1 MGHHPPWLEVYGEAA
16 MDDRQRAPRKHVF
29 AVNSSPDFLLIIR
42 ELLEGEGYAVTT
54 NDFTPNVFTQIV
66 MRQPDALIV
75 DIAPGESTGWDLLRR
90 LHTEAAT
97 TGIPLLVTSTS
108 SALLEQVHEQATWY
122 GTKRSFLTKPM
133 DLDDLLAIVR
143 EMIGDGF

>member
-1 MGHHPPWLEVYGEAA
+1 
-16 MDDRQRAPRKHVF
+16 MDDRRRTPRKHVF

-75 DIAPGESTGWDLLRR
+75 DIAPGESPGWDLLRR

-97 TGIPLLVTSTS
+97 TDIPVLVTSTS
-108 SALLEQVHEQATWY
+108 SQLLEQAHEQAASY
-122 GTKRSFLTKPM
+122 GTNRSFLVKPM
-133 DLDDLLAIVR
+133 DLDELVRTVR
-143 EMIGDGF
+143 EMIGDAV

>member
-1 MGHHPPWLEVYGEAA
+1 

-75 DIAPGESTGWDLLRR
+75 DIAPGESPGWDLLRR

-97 TGIPLLVTSTS
+97 IEIPVLVTSTS
-108 SALLEQVHEQATWY
+108 PALLEQAREQAAWY
-122 GTKRSFLTKPM
+122 GTERSFLTKPM
-133 DLDDLLAIVR
+133 DLDELLRTIRV
-143 EMIGDGF
+143 MVGDA

>member
-1 MGHHPPWLEVYGEAA
+1 
-16 MDDRQRAPRKHVF
+16 MDDHQQTPRKHVF
-29 AVNSSPDFLLIIR
+29 AVNSSPDFLLIVR
-42 ELLEGEGYAVTT
+42 ELLEGEGYAVIT

-75 DIAPGESTGWDLLRR
+75 DVAPGEAAGWDLLRR

-97 TGIPLLVTSTS
+97 TGVPLLVTSTS
-108 SALLEQVHEQATWY
+108 PALLEQAHEQAAWY

-133 DLDDLLAIVR
+133 DFDNLLARVR

>member
-1 MGHHPPWLEVYGEAA
+1 
-16 MDDRQRAPRKHVF
+16 MDDRQRTPRKHVF
-29 AVNSSPDFLLIIR
+29 AVNSSPDFLLIVR
-42 ELLEGEGYAVTT
+42 DLLEGEGYAVTT

-66 MRQPDALIV
+66 MRQPDALII

-97 TGIPLLVTSTS
+97 TGIPVLVTSTS
-108 SALLEQVHEQATWY
+108 SALLEQAHEQAAWY

-133 DLDDLLAIVR
+133 DLDHLLATIR
-143 EMIGDGF
+143 EMVSSDGMMG

>member
-1 MGHHPPWLEVYGEAA
+1 

-29 AVNSSPDFLLIIR
+29 AVNSSPDFLLIVR

-97 TGIPLLVTSTS
+97 TNVPLLVTSTS
-108 SALLEQVHEQATWY
+108 STSPPSA
-122 GTKRSFLTKPM
+122 
-133 DLDDLLAIVR
+133 
-143 EMIGDGF
+143 